1 MKKATIYILLLV
13 ILLCVIIFG
22 IYSNSNKKEND
33 SYNDKLCLEVY
44 ENHQDDVDTGTQE
57 LMKSQEYKEMS
68 EVEQIEI
75 IGNLLGLYET
85 SGAIKNLYYDSNDK
99 LYSFMYENGAL
110 GGVSLKPFDPML
122 N

>member
-33 SYNDKLCLEVY
+33 
-44 ENHQDDVDTGTQE
+44 HQDDVDTGTQE